1 MYRKDAHADDS
12 EPDAADRLVEQAFRS
27 PSDDA
32 LEAQLRGQ
40 LRGFRQDLHE
50 HAYVRRLERPPVWQL
65 LRGWRPRLAAAASLG
80 AVLVVG
86 AVLFSLSQSTPT
98 WAQVAEKFNS
108 VSSLTATI
116 YVKVPAWK
124 EPRQCEVWIDRS
136 GKGRVRCDSQVVFS
150 QGGNVVKAFD
160 VERRE
165 ETSPN
170 QFASDVIRTVGSEG
184 TYSIETVLRIFGDTL
199 SEATPQVNAD
209 AMISEDLVVF
219 DIRSAS
225 SAERCRVWA
234 LRRSKL
240 PVRVLA
246 VDPVS
251 GRVTDSILTYSKPQP
266 ARFFDP
272 DVFAEQLKRNP
283 GAEGGQSYTDLEE
296 WIGRVVPAETPAAPT
311 DGAASERK

>member
-1 MYRKDAHADDS
+1 MYRTDSHADDS

-40 LRGFRQDLHE
+40 LRGFRQDLRE
-50 HAYVRRLERPPVWQL
+50 HAYVRRLERPLWQML
-65 LRGWRPRLAAAASLG
+65 WGWSPRLAAAASLG

-86 AVLFSLSQSTPT
+86 AVLFSLSQSVPT

-108 VSSLTATI
+108 VNSLTATI

-170 QFASDVIRTVGSEG
+170 QFASDVVRTVGSER
-184 TYSIETVLRIFGDTL
+184 TYSIETVLKIFGDTL

-219 DIRSAS
+219 DIQSAS

-246 VDPVS
+246 VDPAS

-266 ARFFDP
+266 AGFFDP
-272 DVFAEQLKRNP
+272 DVFAQQLKQDP
-283 GAEGGQSYTDLEE
+283 GTGNRLAYTDLEE
-296 WIGRVVPAETPAAPT
+296 WIGMAIPMETPADPKT
-311 DGAASERK
+311 GTVPERK